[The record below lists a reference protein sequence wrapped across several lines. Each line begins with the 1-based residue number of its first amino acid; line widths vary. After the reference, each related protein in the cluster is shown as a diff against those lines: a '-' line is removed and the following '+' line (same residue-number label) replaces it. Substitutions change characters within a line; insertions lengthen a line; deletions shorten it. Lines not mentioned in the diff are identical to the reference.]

1 MFGIDKKRKSS
12 ENDKIVGDERRF
24 VAELSYNVRNP
35 LNTICG
41 ITEIAKKGISNGG
54 DKETL
59 LSYMDILGDAA
70 TELQQTIDHFFECFE
85 SHNLSSIYGEN
96 FKDVD
101 SGILKNLRVMVVED
115 SSVSQLIAKEMLES
129 KGSIVTLCDS
139 GKEGIETFSKSITGT
154 YDAILMDINMPG
166 MDGYEATDAIRSC
179 DHPQA
184 KSVPIIAMT
193 AEALPDDI
201 QMALKVGMNAHI
213 SKPIS
218 VEKIVSALKG
228 VL

>member
-1 MFGIDKKRKSS
+1 MFGIDKKKKSS
-12 ENDKIVGDERRF
+12 ETDNINGDERKF

-41 ITEIAKKGISNGG
+41 ITEIAKKGIGSGV

-85 SHNLSSIYGEN
+85 THNFSSIYGEN
-96 FKDVD
+96 FENVD
-101 SGILKNLRVMVVED
+101 SGILKNLRVMVIED

-139 GKEGIETFSKSITGT
+139 GKEGIETFSRSITGT
-154 YDAILMDINMPG
+154 YDVILMDINMPG
-166 MDGYEATDAIRSC
+166 MDGYEATDAIRSS

-184 KSVPIIAMT
+184 KSIPIIAMT